1 MTEDLDALL
10 ASGASTDAL
19 LDRIPAAFA
28 AAIDCDRCI
37 LFLRDPHTRRARAT
51 HAWQRKPE
59 YALARDDEGWHV
71 ENPSLP
77 IDDPMFALALRD
89 PAALYIE
96 DVLTADQALVN
107 GPYEVENFGHRALI
121 HAPLYHEG
129 LMYGILE
136 PCMIGEARVWSDAD
150 RAATALVQ
158 EKIAPAVADYVA
170 RHCRN

>member
-10 ASGASTDAL
+10 ASGATTDAL
-19 LDRIPAAFA
+19 LDRLPAAFA

-51 HAWQRKPE
+51 HAWQRKSE
-59 YALARDDEGWHV
+59 YALARDRDGWQI

-77 IDDPMFALALRD
+77 DDDPMFALALRD

-96 DVLTADQALVN
+96 DVLTAEQTLVN
-107 GPYEVENFGHRALI
+107 GPYEVANFGHRALI
-121 HAPLYHEG
+121 HAPLYHDE
-129 LMYGILE
+129 LMYGIFE
-136 PCMIGEARVWSDAD
+136 PCMIGEARAWSDAD

-170 RHCRN
+170 RHCH